1 MSTARRVRVLL
12 RGAVRVVCNN
22 RRMKR
27 GTVLLWTLVGAAA
40 VACGVMLAQWLTPA
54 SVSLETGT
62 WLPRATPIAQFHLGD
77 LAGHDFSL
85 ASLRGHPT
93 LMYFGFTNCPDVC
106 PITLATLAQIPA
118 DALPARQVV
127 FVTIDP
133 ERDSVPL
140 LRTYLS
146 AFNSSFM
153 GVRGSQTA
161 LAPLL
166 HSLHASAQR
175 EYLPDGSYTMIHS
188 ATLYLLDTHG
198 ELAAVFSPPFS
209 APALTA
215 DLRRIAASGRL

>member
-1 MSTARRVRVLL
+1 
-12 RGAVRVVCNN
+12 
-22 RRMKR
+22 MKR
-27 GTVLLWTLVGAAA
+27 GTVLLWTLVAAAA
-40 VACGVMLAQWLTPA
+40 VACGVMLAQLLAPA
-54 SVSLETGT
+54 SIPLQAGT
-62 WLPRATPIAQFHLGD
+62 WLPRATPLAAFHLSD
-77 LAGHDFSL
+77 FSGHDFTL

-118 DALPARQVV
+118 NALPGRQVV

-133 ERDSVPL
+133 ERDSAPL

-146 AFNSSFM
+146 AFNSGFV
-153 GVRGSQTA
+153 GVRGPQSA

-166 HSLHASAQR
+166 HSLHVSAQR
-175 EYLPDGSYTMIHS
+175 EYLPDGSYTMLHS
-188 ATLYLLDTHG
+188 ATLYLLNRRG
-198 ELAAVFSPPFS
+198 ELAALFTPPFS